1 MFMNKISKITT
12 TKNNSILLSL
22 ILVLAFFFR
31 IIGLNWDQ
39 GQHLHPDERF
49 LTMVLADIKL
59 PPSLKNYLDPNA
71 SSLNPYNNNYS
82 FFVYGSFPINF
93 IKIIGEMFKFNSY
106 DQIYLV
112 GRFVTVL
119 LDTSIIFLI
128 YLICTN
134 IFSIKTGLI
143 ASFLYS
149 IYVLPIQLAHF
160 YTVDPFLNFFIILSF
175 YVLVLLKYPSK
186 TLLKI
191 SILSLVYGAAL
202 ASKISAVYFLPVIF
216 IFFIFYYFKKPPI
229 FFLYGFIF
237 SVLSLLFFRFNQP
250 QAFSTG
256 NFLNWI
262 PNTQFINN
270 LQELQSYNNN
280 PNFPPSIQWLK
291 SVPIIFPLKNIV
303 FWGLGLPLG
312 ILFILSIIYCIY
324 FLFNKS
330 FKKQFYLFIV
340 LFWIIFLF
348 LIQGTQSVT
357 TMRYFL
363 PIYPFIA
370 ITSAIFIIYLQL
382 KIRLLKNNKFLVFT
396 IILLL
401 IYPLSFISIYFKEHP
416 RVTASNWIYQNI
428 SIGSTLASEYWDDS
442 LPLSTNNKNYSLYQQ
457 EQIHVADKD
466 SKDKMITIDNQLK
479 NSNYLILSSNRFYIP
494 IPKNDDYFPLT
505 TKYYKSLFDGSL
517 GFQQVAQFTS
527 YPCFPP
533 IGKPLFC
540 LNDTN
545 AEEAFTVYDH
555 PKVII
560 FQKVARTD

>member
-1 MFMNKISKITT
+1 MNKISKITT